1 MFKRIQATSP
11 VSLVGNIVFFFFEP
25 DTSSVLVEEETT
37 IDSSMIFFL
46 FIKPLA
52 IENGQNLDHL
62 LYLKTLKIDYY
73 QLHTSH
79 NLHLPFGLHMTKRYM
94 ISIGSY
100 ISNQHMLHTYICFIM
115 YSIYMY
121 PSNQHLLHTYGE
133 FKSPKYHFLIS
144 LVELAYVVSNDLL
157 QSYVIHVKRWF

>member
-1 MFKRIQATSP
+1 MHSKNAFFMRNQTPVNTEKHFRKWFSP
-11 VSLVGNIVFFFFEP
+11 KTN
-25 DTSSVLVEEETT
+25 T
-37 IDSSMIFFL
+37 
-46 FIKPLA
+46 A
-52 IENGQNLDHL
+52 LDHL

-73 QLHTSH
+73 QLHTWH